1 MFSLLNCSS
10 NKYIHCNSI
19 RSMNLL
25 KADYRIFWFCNMGFP
40 TNKDS
45 SSVLM
50 LICGPK
56 AKALIYRAVS
66 ISLSFKSFQK
76 YFVLMLFSSSFFYRQ
91 VFSIL
96 SPKYL
101 QFRISIFIANEE
113 KICFASLSCDSNN
126 KLKLLWNCIQTLNE
140 MFSTFFRFLKPEKL
154 IWQLQLTWWRCRDN
168 EWKRY

>member
-1 MFSLLNCSS
+1 
-10 NKYIHCNSI
+10 
-19 RSMNLL
+19 MNLL

-66 ISLSFKSFQK
+66 ISLSFKTFYFISLLQKQHKMFAPYLSFQK

>member
-40 TNKDS
+40 TNEDS

-101 QFRISIFIANEE
+101 HFRISIFIANED
-113 KICFASLSCDSNN
+113 KICFTSLSCDSNN
-126 KLKLLWNCIQTLNE
+126 KLKLL
-140 MFSTFFRFLKPEKL
+140 
-154 IWQLQLTWWRCRDN
+154 
-168 EWKRY
+168 